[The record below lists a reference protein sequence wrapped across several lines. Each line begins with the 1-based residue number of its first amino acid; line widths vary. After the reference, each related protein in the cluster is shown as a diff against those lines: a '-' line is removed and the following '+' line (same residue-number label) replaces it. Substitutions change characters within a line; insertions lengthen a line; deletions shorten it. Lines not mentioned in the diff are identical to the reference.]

1 MKRSEKIPRPDRS
14 DFRAAL
20 GQAAGVQ
27 AQAVEADGTGRIA
40 LVEPALHSFHRRD
53 LDVESEY
60 FDLRPVV
67 MMVPP

>member
-1 MKRSEKIPRPDRS
+1 
-14 DFRAAL
+14 
-20 GQAAGVQ
+20 VQ